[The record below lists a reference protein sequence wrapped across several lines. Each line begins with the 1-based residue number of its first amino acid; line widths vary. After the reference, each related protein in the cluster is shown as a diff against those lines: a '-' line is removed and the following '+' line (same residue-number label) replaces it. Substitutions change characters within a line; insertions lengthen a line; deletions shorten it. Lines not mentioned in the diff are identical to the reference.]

1 MGVFT
6 GSLHPPRVRERETLT
21 ATELQQAGPLGI
33 WQALD
38 GVGEKGEL
46 GVTRDTAVGHCGAH
60 TEAFLVFGVPPGL
73 GVADIWQ
80 RPAVPCGKLNGDLAG
95 LLLLLLLQ
103 SLWERAAHGAGHTE
117 HTQGQGQGAHGLEV
131 RGNRAHKPT
140 KSTHGCGYGAHT
152 HPRGTQGVHGAHA
165 HKDHTHSHG

>member
-103 SLWERAAHGAGHTE
+103 SLWERVAHGAGHMEQDRDRDRGHTDSRYVGTE
-117 HTQGQGQGAHGLEV
+117 HTNPQRARTDVGTGHTRTRGAHRE
-131 RGNRAHKPT
+131 HME
-140 KSTHGCGYGAHT
+140 
-152 HPRGTQGVHGAHA
+152 HA